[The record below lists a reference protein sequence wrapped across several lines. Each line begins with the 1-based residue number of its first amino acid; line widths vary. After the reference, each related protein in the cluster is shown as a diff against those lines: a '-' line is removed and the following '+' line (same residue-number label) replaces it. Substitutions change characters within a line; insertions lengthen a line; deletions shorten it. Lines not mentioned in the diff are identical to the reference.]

1 MGVEE
6 TKKTLLSDQV
16 GEINKAWSAPECPES
31 FLVATFLN
39 LFQSQ
44 TTSGNSFVSTARPPP
59 ITRAKG
65 VIRASISKHQPLG
78 RRRPWHYFFRY
89 ESHSES
95 GRGNC
100 DLVSFTW
107 SCVHLDFDGNVRT
120 IIVSF
125 FSHPHRFIP
134 FRLPLT
140 STPTAMQVRGQA
152 SDKPCLIMIISIYPK
167 FASIRNVGH
176 EPGPCRCVFLTGGQ
190 HR

>member
-1 MGVEE
+1 MSGVLPCRDFSQSFSKSDDFWKFFREHGP
-6 TKKTLLSDQV
+6 TASNHPGKRRDKGLNFKT
-16 GEINKAWSAPECPES
+16 SAP
-31 FLVATFLN
+31 
-39 LFQSQ
+39 
-44 TTSGNSFVSTARPPP
+44 
-59 ITRAKG
+59 
-65 VIRASISKHQPLG
+65 G

-120 IIVSF
+120 IMVSF

-152 SDKPCLIMIISIYPK
+152 SDKPRLIMIISIYPK

-176 EPGPCRCVFLTGGQ
+176 EPGPCRCVYLTGEQ